1 MFLSQRF
8 SKYLEQ
14 SLHVSNLT
22 ESLIHKLNSAVN
34 CVLGQLSIFDR
45 DRRVSKTMN
54 SEVQNIAIPQ
64 DKMKKKTLNNYVN
77 QQKRLIRRKSNKI
90 ASRYRTFAKNS
101 REMDTKQTKNNEE
114 RQRFA
119 QYFDLGSCGWRFQSI
134 FSTFI

>member
-22 ESLIHKLNSAVN
+22 ESLIHKLN

-45 DRRVSKTMN
+45 DRHVSKTMN

-77 QQKRLIRRKSNKI
+77 QQKRLIHRKSNKI

-101 REMDTKQTKNNEE
+101 RKMHTKQTKNNEE
-114 RQRFA
+114 RQRFV
-119 QYFDLGSCGWRFQSI
+119 QYFDLGCCGWRFQSI

>member
-1 MFLSQRF
+1 M
-8 SKYLEQ
+8 
-14 SLHVSNLT
+14 
-22 ESLIHKLNSAVN
+22 
-34 CVLGQLSIFDR
+34 GQLSIFDR
-45 DRRVSKTMN
+45 DRHVSKTMH
-54 SEVQNIAIPQ
+54 SKVQNIAIPQ

-77 QQKRLIRRKSNKI
+77 QQQRLIHRKSNKI

-134 FSTFI
+134 FSTFN

>member
-22 ESLIHKLNSAVN
+22 ESLIHKLN

-45 DRRVSKTMN
+45 DRHVSKTMN

-64 DKMKKKTLNNYVN
+64 DKMKKKN
-77 QQKRLIRRKSNKI
+77 LII
-90 ASRYRTFAKNS
+90 V
-101 REMDTKQTKNNEE
+101 
-114 RQRFA
+114 
-119 QYFDLGSCGWRFQSI
+119 
-134 FSTFI
+134 